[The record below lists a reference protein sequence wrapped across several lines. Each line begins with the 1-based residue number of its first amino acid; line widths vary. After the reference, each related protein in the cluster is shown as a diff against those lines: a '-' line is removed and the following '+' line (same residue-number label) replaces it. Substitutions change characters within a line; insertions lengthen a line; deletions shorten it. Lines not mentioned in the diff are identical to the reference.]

1 MTIATGDKLP
11 EGTLLEK
18 TADGIAPVTTAAL
31 LAGRKVV
38 LFGLPGAYTGTCSTL
53 HVPSFIRTADRLRAA
68 GVAEIACVSV
78 NDPHVM
84 MAWGEATGATAAG
97 IRMLSDADGAF
108 TRALGLDFSNAA
120 AGLIGRSKRYALCAD
135 DGVVT
140 ILNLEASPGVCD
152 VSGGETMLD
161 AVTKAA

>member
-11 EGTLLEK
+11 EATFLEK
-18 TADGIAPVTTAAL
+18 TADGIRPVTGADL
-31 LAGRKVV
+31 LAGRRVV
-38 LFGLPGAYTGTCSTL
+38 LFGLPGAYTGTCSTV
-53 HVPSFIRTADRLRAA
+53 HVPSFIRVADKLRAA
-68 GVAEIACVSV
+68 GIDEIACVSV

-84 MAWGEATGATAAG
+84 MAWGEATGADAAG

-120 AGLIGRSKRYALCAD
+120 AGLLGRSKRYALLAE
-135 DGVVT
+135 DGAVKV
-140 ILNLEASPGVCD
+140 LNLEASPGVCD

-161 AVTKAA
+161 AVTRAA

>member
-1 MTIATGDKLP
+1 MTIATGDELP
-11 EGTLLEK
+11 EASFLEK
-18 TADGIAPVTTAAL
+18 TAAGIATVTAAGL
-31 LAGRKVV
+31 CAGRRVV

-53 HVPSFIRTADRLRAA
+53 HVPSFIRVAERLRAA
-68 GVAEIACVSV
+68 GIDDIACVSV

-84 MAWGEATGATAAG
+84 MAWGEATGALAAG

-108 TRALGLDFSNAA
+108 TRALGLDFTNAA
-120 AGLIGRSKRYALCAD
+120 AGLLGRSKRYSLCAD

-152 VSGGETMLD
+152 VSGGETMLEE
-161 AVTKAA
+161 VSQAA